1 MVNPKE
7 MRIAKGP
14 IGAGNSSRRKHQI
27 LKTLKLD
34 IFLMRIDI
42 RSLKTLLP
50 VEFPRVPALNGSI
63 ARRRALVG
71 NLFNDQQRG
80 DDLSDSLSY

>member
-34 IFLMRIDI
+34 ILMRIDI
-42 RSLKTLLP
+42 RSLKMLLP
-50 VEFPRVPALNGSI
+50 VESPRVPALNGSI